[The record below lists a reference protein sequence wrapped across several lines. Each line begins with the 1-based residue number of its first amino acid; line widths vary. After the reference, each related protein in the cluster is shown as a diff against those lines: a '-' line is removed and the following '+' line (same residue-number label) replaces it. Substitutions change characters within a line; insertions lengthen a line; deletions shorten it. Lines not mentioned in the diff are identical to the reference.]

1 MLWTYIIVKLC
12 PKKGDHSNS
21 KLGHLICIG
30 YSKSDNSLKDNFLLN
45 ESNNN
50 LLSEIEVLESD
61 IPVTPLP
68 PKRARKLK
76 KLRQSSIYEYCY

>member
-1 MLWTYIIVKLC
+1 MKFCTIKGNNEIVF
-12 PKKGDHSNS
+12 
-21 KLGHLICIG
+21 
-30 YSKSDNSLKDNFLLN
+30 DNSLKDNFLLN

>member
-1 MLWTYIIVKLC
+1 M
-12 PKKGDHSNS
+12 
-21 KLGHLICIG
+21 

-45 ESNNN
+45 KSNSN

-68 PKRARKLK
+68 PKHARKFK
-76 KLRQSSIYEYCY
+76 KNFANLVFMNIVIKFSVFV

>member
-1 MLWTYIIVKLC
+1 M
-12 PKKGDHSNS
+12 
-21 KLGHLICIG
+21 

-68 PKRARKLK
+68 PKRARRLK
-76 KLRQSSIYEYCY
+76 KSSIYEYCY

>member
-1 MLWTYIIVKLC
+1 M
-12 PKKGDHSNS
+12 
-21 KLGHLICIG
+21 

-68 PKRARKLK
+68 PKRARRLK
-76 KLRQSSIYEYCY
+76 KTSPI

>member
-1 MLWTYIIVKLC
+1 MNYWFDT
-12 PKKGDHSNS
+12 
-21 KLGHLICIG
+21 
-30 YSKSDNSLKDNFLLN
+30 LN

-68 PKRARKLK
+68 QKRARKLK
-76 KLRQSSIYEYCY
+76 KKFANVVFMNIVIKFSDFV

>member
-1 MLWTYIIVKLC
+1 MQSMPITTNVVRSSSRLSEVYVIQHYGIKFVSDLQQV
-12 PKKGDHSNS
+12 G
-21 KLGHLICIG
+21 GH
-30 YSKSDNSLKDNFLLN
+30 
-45 ESNNN
+45 NN

-61 IPVTPLP
+61 ISITPLP